1 MFVSVKFREG
11 DVKTY
16 TYIANEAY
24 AVGDRVLV
32 DVKGEQKVVY
42 VARISRSAWVARRS
56 RSALR
61 DLGLVIRRASRRLD
75 RRAILRRHAGVLGGY
90 RLGGQTCRQA
100 A

>member
-16 TYIANEAY
+16 TYLANEAY

-42 VARISRSAWVARRS
+42 VADIDLPQPKFECKSILGMAPEKPEEPPYFSAPFGE
-56 RSALR
+56 
-61 DLGLVIRRASRRLD
+61 DL
-75 RRAILRRHAGVLGGY
+75 
-90 RLGGQTCRQA
+90 Q
-100 A
+100 

>member
-16 TYIANEAY
+16 TYLANEAY

-42 VARISRSAWVARRS
+42 VADI
-56 RSALR
+56 
-61 DLGLVIRRASRRLD
+61 DLPQPKFECNP
-75 RRAILRRHAGVLGGY
+75 ILGTAPEKPAPIAPVDGDDL
-90 RLGGQTCRQA
+90 L
-100 A
+100 